1 MPLAVSNYIDLVDVV
16 NDWSDQSGELPLLT
30 LRRICD
36 WAICGRFPDRTF
48 LLPNGQQIDHLDLHR
63 AMRIELGVHAP
74 ISRDEAAKLL
84 GSAIVSKAGIQSFC
98 EDLGVQPPPE
108 MQPRKSKLLRF
119 LAKPEHLGPPDC
131 PAAALVADRLEARD
145 LAIGALSILGALII
159 QVWRDPNHAIAERE
173 IHEWSIRCD
182 DAQSKTEASDD
193 PHLRQQLADLKR
205 EWKSLTAPE
214 KIEDEAASQPP
225 QPSELPKRRSI
236 GRPRGSGSYEVE
248 DTELAREMR
257 ADILSGKHT
266 SIAAAARERVSRAGG
281 GGTEASKEKRLC
293 NRYASLY
300 PD

>member
-1 MPLAVSNYIDLVDVV
+1 
-16 NDWSDQSGELPLLT
+16 
-30 LRRICD
+30 
-36 WAICGRFPDRTF
+36 
-48 LLPNGQQIDHLDLHR
+48 
-63 AMRIELGVHAP
+63 
-74 ISRDEAAKLL
+74 
-84 GSAIVSKAGIQSFC
+84 
-98 EDLGVQPPPE
+98 
-108 MQPRKSKLLRF
+108 
-119 LAKPEHLGPPDC
+119 
-131 PAAALVADRLEARD
+131 

-205 EWKSLTAPE
+205 EWTSLIAPE

-225 QPSELPKRRSI
+225 QPSELPRRRNI